1 MNRIDE
7 RSLRVVY
14 NDKKKATFK
23 ELLDKDKAVSM
34 HTRNL
39 QILIT
44 EMFKLKKIGEL
55 PSIMH
60 EIFQIEDSN
69 NFNLRKNR
77 GFKPANPSIMELKP
91 FLFRTKIMN
100 NFT

>member
-39 QILIT
+39 QILVT
-44 EMFKLKKIGEL
+44 EMVKVKIGES
-55 PSIMH
+55 PSMMH
-60 EIFQIEDSN
+60 EIF
-69 NFNLRKNR
+69 
-77 GFKPANPSIMELKP
+77 
-91 FLFRTKIMN
+91 
-100 NFT
+100 